1 MKKSFLAIGLA
12 IGLGGCVSLSKH
24 NKVTGEM
31 QTKINENQGK
41 IQNVSNEL
49 EENKKKLNQ
58 LGKIDVALKPS
69 ANEEQKA
76 ENYKDDGNWVP
87 LKSPERYK
95 NYLTGGLGIIW
106 LEDASGNLIEGG
118 YLPFDKYK
126 AEPEILDK
134 GDLIFK
140 YFVNNK
146 FNTKISVLAAV
157 TASMN
162 AQDYAKLRYEIL
174 GTSKLKIPQDSLESI
189 ANKYAKNRYGNDVK
203 NVFLATGFHI
213 RKISLQTYTKM
224 AANAVATVPVANVG
238 GDFYN
243 ESDSELNNWYV
254 EAKLLDLKIF
264 ITNKALEQQNILAK
278 GQTPFQL
285 LKSIFGNKISDEIL
299 QEIANKPELMTNA
312 NIDSLKSIIGKG
324 DIKQADMS
332 KLNSVG
338 ESLLKSKSTLIK
350 NK

>member
-1 MKKSFLAIGLA
+1 MKKTILLL
-12 IGLGGCVSLSKH
+12 GLGICLTGCISLKKH
-24 NKVTGEM
+24 NKLTGEM
-31 QTKINENQGK
+31 QSTINEKQGRLDT
-41 IQNVSNEL
+41 VSNQL
-49 EENKKKLNQ
+49 EENRKKLNQ
-58 LGKIDVALKPS
+58 LGSISVANKPT
-69 ANEEQKA
+69 ANEEQRA
-76 ENYKDDGNWVP
+76 ESYKDDGNWVP

-106 LEDASGNLIEGG
+106 LEDSNGSLIEGG
-118 YLPFDKYK
+118 YLPFDRYK
-126 AEPEILDK
+126 AEPEIVDK
-134 GDLIFK
+134 GDLIFR
-140 YFVNNK
+140 YFVNNQ

-162 AQDYAKLRYEIL
+162 NEDYAKLRYEIL

-189 ANKYAKNRYGNDVK
+189 ATRYAKGRYSSDVK

-243 ESDSELNNWYV
+243 ESESELNNWYV
-254 EAKLLDLKIF
+254 EAKLLDLKLF
-264 ITNKALEQQNILAK
+264 IPNKELEQQRVLAK

-285 LKSIFGNKISDEIL
+285 LKSIFGDRISDDVL
-299 QEIANKPELMTNA
+299 QEIANNPELMTTD
-312 NIDSLKSIIGKG
+312 NIEKLKDLLGKG
-324 DIKQADMS
+324 DLKQTDLN

-338 ESLLKSKSTLIK
+338 ENLMK
-350 NK
+350 NKSNVIREN